1 MSKLKT
7 TLLQSWQKVNAAW
20 RYALLAFILL
30 RLLYAGWS
38 WIIFT
43 IQPIAVQNFEFA
55 GEPIL
60 STFRLKD
67 SQAHIYLREVNGEIL
82 TFQPHGAEYVVDQ
95 QTGSVWNILNGT
107 AVQGKYKGMIL
118 RPAKTHPSQLFPY
131 HGMPPHPN
139 TWLAMWQR
147 FDANWYLSIAEN
159 GYGQIP
165 GDVHFPPLFPLLM
178 RALQPVFGSSFLA
191 GLFISHLATLFAL
204 KFLYE
209 LFLGWGEANTGRRA
223 FLFFVIYP
231 AVFFLF
237 GAYSEPLF
245 LAAAILAFKAMHKR
259 SWLRAGFW
267 IFCAFLI
274 RLQGAALLA
283 PMLFLMRRDCP
294 FLRRLSHWA
303 GLLVAASAGLLY
315 LYLRSLYTAK
325 DALPLVETEL
335 HARLVF
341 PWQSYA
347 YAIHAL
353 FSGSAAFIDFL
364 NWAITT
370 LFLILLAAGWK
381 KIPLEYNLFTA
392 VSLAI
397 LLSRMVETQPLVSMS
412 RYALTLFPSF
422 YILSLAGK
430 GPFSRRLIIYL
441 SILLNLYLSGQFF
454 LWGWV
459 A

>member
-1 MSKLKT
+1 MPKLKT
-7 TLLQSWQKVNAAW
+7 TLLQSWQKVSEAW
-20 RYALLAFILL
+20 RYAIVAFILL
-30 RLLYAGWS
+30 RLLYTLWS
-38 WIIFT
+38 WAIFT
-43 IQPIAVQNFEFA
+43 FQPLAVQNFEFA

-60 STFRLKD
+60 SIFNLKD
-67 SQAHIYLREVNGEIL
+67 SQAYTYLREVNGEIL
-82 TFQPHGAEYVVDQ
+82 TFTPAGTEHLTDRE
-95 QTGSVWNILNGT
+95 TGSVWDISTGI
-107 AVQGKYKGMIL
+107 AIQGKYKGTVL
-118 RPAKTHPSQLFPY
+118 RPSKNPPSRLFPY
-131 HGMPPHPN
+131 HGVAPYPGI
-139 TWLAMWQR
+139 WLSVWQR
-147 FDANWYLSIAEN
+147 FDANWYISIAEN

-165 GDVHFPPLFPLLM
+165 GDIHFPPLFPLLM
-178 RALQPVFGSSFLA
+178 RTLQPVFGSSFLA
-191 GLFISHLATLFAL
+191 GLFLSHLAALFAL

-209 LFLGWGEANTGRRA
+209 LFLGWGGANEGRRA
-223 FLFFVIYP
+223 FLFFVVYP

-237 GAYSEPLF
+237 SAYSEPLF
-245 LAAAILAFKAMHKR
+245 LAAALLAFKAMHKR
-259 SWLRAGFW
+259 SWHWAGFW

-274 RLQGAALLA
+274 RLQGVALLA
-283 PMLFLMRRDCP
+283 PMLFLMRQDRP

-303 GLLVAASAGLLY
+303 GLLVAASGGLLY
-315 LYLRSLYTAK
+315 LYLRSISAK
-325 DALPLVETEL
+325 DTLPLVETDL

-370 LFLILLAAGWK
+370 LFLILLVAGWK

-397 LLSRMVETQPLVSMS
+397 LLSRIVETQPLVSMS

-422 YILSLAGK
+422 YILSLTGK
-430 GPFSRRLIIYL
+430 GPLSRRVIIYL